1 MFKSCSPYLKLFNEK
16 GVNWHYSLTDELLN
30 NAQEEDK
37 LIFLHIGYVSNIVI
51 REDSLNLFSNP
62 KVIEL
67 LNKNFICIIEDKE
80 DKPESYLLAL
90 DLLFLNQDFSYG
102 PMNMFIMPNRR
113 PIIAFSDCDTDN
125 FLEIANSL
133 LLAKKEKRAK
143 LRELSDELS
152 KRAINTGIITH
163 IRRESGINR
172 ELLEKYVMVWF
183 KNMFESDFIYRL
195 KPFTPNPSSLYTII
209 EYLFLYPDKKYGE
222 KIENLLDHLQYSAL
236 FDCVDGGFFRQS
248 KDYSC
253 NESLFEKT
261 AEENSQFLLLY
272 SAAWKMFKKESY
284 RDTAYHIYNFIINQ
298 LINDK
303 GGVINSTTLT
313 GKIDEAV
320 YYSFSINELSILFPE
335 RYTDIAIVLGLD
347 LTANRMVKQQPVRG
361 ADTYL
366 SLSDEELEKLRF
378 RRAEHRGYY
387 KDTRSITS
395 SNSVAVSA
403 LSKASIYLEDNRL
416 YHKAIEIFEFI
427 VYNNINKT
435 DGRLFRYTCCSE
447 SYLFGYLSDY
457 AHFIEASLEL
467 YKIRGESEYLHVAKR
482 YTEVVMEKFY
492 KPENGMFSKSERDF
506 ISDTVPF
513 KRESNIDVIRPSAN
527 SVMAG
532 NLLSLYEITKNSDY
546 LSIARQQLENIVP
559 NLLNSG
565 PMLSS
570 WVHKILKYISLDSES
585 APEKD

>member
-1 MFKSCSPYLKLFNEK
+1 MFNEK

-51 REDSLNLFSNP
+51 REDSLKLFSNP
-62 KVIEL
+62 DVISL
-67 LNKNFICIIEDKE
+67 LNKNFISIIEDKD

-113 PIIAFSDCDTDN
+113 PIIAFSDCDHDN
-125 FLEIANSL
+125 FIEIANSL
-133 LLAKKEKRAK
+133 LLAKKEKREK
-143 LRELSDELS
+143 LSELSDELS
-152 KRAINTGIITH
+152 KRAINTGIITQ
-163 IRRESGINR
+163 IKRESGINR
-172 ELLEKYVMVWF
+172 ELLEKYVKVWF
-183 KNMFESDFIYRL
+183 KNMFESDFIYKL
-195 KPFTPNPSSLYTII
+195 KPFTPNPSSLFTII
-209 EYLFLYPDKKYGE
+209 EYLTLYPDDRFSD
-222 KIENLLDHLQYSAL
+222 KIENLLDHLQFSAI

-248 KDYSC
+248 RDYSC
-253 NESLFEKT
+253 RDSLFEKT

-272 SAAWKMFKKESY
+272 SSAWRMFKKESY
-284 RDTAYHIYNFIINQ
+284 KETSYKIYNFIIEQ

-303 GGVINSTTLT
+303 GGVINSTTLI

-320 YYSFSINELSILFPE
+320 YYSYSVNELSILFPE

-347 LTANRMVKQQPVRG
+347 MTLNRMEKQQPVRG
-361 ADTYL
+361 ADTYM
-366 SLSDEELEKLRF
+366 SLSNNDLDKLKQ

-387 KDTRSITS
+387 KDTRAITS
-395 SNSVAVSA
+395 SNAVAVTA
-403 LSKASIYLEDNRL
+403 LSKASVYLEDNSL
-416 YHKAIEIFEFI
+416 YYKAIEIFEFI
-427 VYNNINKT
+427 VYNNIDNK
-435 DGRLFRYTCCSE
+435 DGRLFRYTCCAE

-467 YKIRGESEYLHVAKR
+467 YKIKRESEYLHVAIR
-482 YTEVVMEKFY
+482 YTEVVMERFY
-492 KPENGMFSKSERDF
+492 KPENGMFSKSERDYV
-506 ISDTVPF
+506 SDTVPF

-532 NLLSLYEITKNSDY
+532 NLLSLYEITSDKKY
-546 LSIARQQLENIVP
+546 LSVARQQLDNIVP

-570 WVHKILKYISLDSES
+570 WAHKILKYISLNSDLASE
-585 APEKD
+585 